1 VGKTSSTGIGGGHS
15 HGTSYVFL
23 RFLWGWEISI
33 DLVGNKAFSS
43 KITLTIIENQ
53 CGVQLYINNFTLDY
67 IVLLPI
73 ANSRV
78 NAWLN
83 ASTF

>member
-1 VGKTSSTGIGGGHS
+1 VGKTNSIGIGGGRI
-15 HGTSYVFL
+15 HGTSYVL

-43 KITLTIIENQ
+43 KIKLIIIENQ
-53 CGVQLYINNFTLDY
+53 CGVQLYVNNFTFDY

>member
-1 VGKTSSTGIGGGHS
+1 MGKTSSIGIGGGHS
-15 HGTSYVFL
+15 HGTSYVLL
-23 RFLWGWEISI
+23 RFLWGLEISI

-43 KITLTIIENQ
+43 KITLIIIENQ
-53 CGVQLYINNFTLDY
+53 CGMQLYINYFTLDY
-67 IVLLPI
+67 IMLVPI
-73 ANSRV
+73 ANSKV